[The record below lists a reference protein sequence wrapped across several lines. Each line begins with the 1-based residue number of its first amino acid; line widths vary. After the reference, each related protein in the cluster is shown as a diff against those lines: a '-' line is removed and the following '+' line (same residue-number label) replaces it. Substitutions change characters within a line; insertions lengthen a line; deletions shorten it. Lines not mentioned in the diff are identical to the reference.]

1 MELILGI
8 IVGVASVIAWI
19 KIDAKIKELEKK
31 IYKLEKLRHEDHVAA
46 ADIAMDIVELKAS
59 NFPNKKLEDRIKML
73 EEELRFEKKS
83 NGMNLQKVFKD
94 IVKLREHLTHIQ
106 NK

>member
-8 IVGVASVIAWI
+8 IVGAILVIAGLKLKN
-19 KIDAKIKELEKK
+19 KIENLEKK
-31 IYKLEKLRHEDHVAA
+31 IYKLEKLRHEDYVAA
-46 ADIAMDIVELKAS
+46 ANLAMDIVELKAS

-73 EEELRFEKKS
+73 EEELKFEKKS

-94 IVKLREHLTHIQ
+94 IVKLREHLTYIQ